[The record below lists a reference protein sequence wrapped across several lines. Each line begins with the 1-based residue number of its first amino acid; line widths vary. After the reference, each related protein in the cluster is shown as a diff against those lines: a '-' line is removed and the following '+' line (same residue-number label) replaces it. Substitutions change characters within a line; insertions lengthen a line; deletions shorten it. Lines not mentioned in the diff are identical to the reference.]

1 MNLVHDPIVK
11 KSSTILVPLDSF
23 LCLQDKSFYERCGK
37 HHNEEQMKRLTRN
50 FEQFAHEGYKQLA
63 NGDLGGCKGD
73 PENAWEEY
81 RWTTWSVEDMKN
93 ILNEAGLLWKDGEE
107 KEYISV

>member
-1 MNLVHDPIVK
+1 MNGRAGNFVR
-11 KSSTILVPLDSF
+11 F
-23 LCLQDKSFYERCGK
+23 GQEE
-37 HHNEEQMKRLTRN
+37 NEQRDR
-50 FEQFAHEGYKQLA
+50 
-63 NGDLGGCKGD
+63 GDLGGCKGD
-73 PENAWEEY
+73 PENAWEEH